1 MQSVRG
7 IGAIIYIT
15 DKVNISAN
23 ARRTFIEVT
32 DTDSIE
38 FLKLIAEF
46 VNTIYDTRYALSY
59 YMNAKDK
66 HEQNAELVMKLKE
79 NALIHLKKLA
89 KENIELP
96 DDEPE
101 ITSFETLS
109 VPEKKRM
116 IKKNISQSIDIKLK
130 NYLSQLNVFDLENSF
145 EKFIEWL
152 KSN

>member
-1 MQSVRG
+1 M
-7 IGAIIYIT
+7 
-15 DKVNISAN
+15 
-23 ARRTFIEVT
+23 
-32 DTDSIE
+32 
-38 FLKLIAEF
+38 
-46 VNTIYDTRYALSY
+46 
-59 YMNAKDK
+59 
-66 HEQNAELVMKLKE
+66 
-79 NALIHLKKLA
+79 
-89 KENIELP
+89 P

-152 KSN
+152 KNN